1 MKGRMLV
8 LLFLT
13 ALWAAGCFGTGAVSP
28 DSAAVKPGNAD
39 AQIDTNEFVIGPGDM
54 LDINVWKNPE
64 FSRQVPVR
72 PDGRITLPL
81 VGDMPAAG
89 KSTDQLKKE
98 LKEAFSRYLN
108 EPTVTVIVTQVNSY
122 RIYVQGQVA
131 HPGIYPITG
140 RTTVVQAIAL
150 AGGFTEFAAR
160 GRLLILRQTA
170 KGSQRIAVD
179 YDRIVGGKDNDVPL
193 RPGDTLVVP

>member
-13 ALWAAGCFGTGAVSP
+13 ALLAAGCFGTAAVSP